1 MIPSWRSEWAGG
13 ELEFYWT
20 GNPAFSPLCMIRFHL
35 EPALKQVSP
44 SLRLPGTNFTTP
56 IKRGGKAFSVWKCFF
71 LSRWWQT
78 RKSLGGGPLM
88 WEWVPCFLL
97 EQKTSFFSALACSGS
112 GPGCT
117 WPGALSLKGI
127 VTNGWSN
134 GTPANAFA
142 DVIGQIGPKCFE
154 SDSDLSQAISRSL
167 KRVAVVG
174 KLIGGYL
181 GSSLCGLCKF

>member
-1 MIPSWRSEWAGG
+1 MEKRFPFGSAFSYLAGG
-13 ELEFYWT
+13 K
-20 GNPAFSPLCMIRFHL
+20 PA
-35 EPALKQVSP
+35 K
-44 SLRLPGTNFTTP
+44 
-56 IKRGGKAFSVWKCFF
+56 VW
-71 LSRWWQT
+71 
-78 RKSLGGGPLM
+78 GGGPLM

-154 SDSDLSQAISRSL
+154 SDSDLSQAISRGL
-167 KRVAVVG
+167 KRVPVVG

-181 GSSLCGLCKF
+181 GSSLCGLRKF